1 MTMQLTSLSRSP
13 EISATVPSLC
23 PVCLKAV
30 DARIFQEGESV
41 MIEKHC
47 SEHGD
52 FKDIYWSD
60 ASLYRRFMRFKLE
73 SMNLDSSSGSSPD
86 TRPACPADCGLC
98 ENHRA
103 HTLLGNIDVTNRCN
117 LSCPICFAD
126 AGASSPEPSL
136 DDIRAMMKLLA
147 DEKPSPCYAVQFSGG
162 EPTLRD
168 DLPEMVSMARD
179 MGFTQIQVASNG
191 LILSKD
197 AELCRRLVNAGLCTV
212 YLQFDGVT
220 EEPYAIN
227 RGRGDLLSVKLKAIE
242 NLRAA
247 GLNSVVLV
255 PTVVKGVNDGQLGD
269 IVKFASEKVGIING
283 IVYQPVSFAG
293 RIDAA
298 ERLAKRITIPDVLA
312 RLEEQTDGE
321 ITKKDFY
328 PVSFVDPIARLIEK
342 ERGLAMPVFSAH
354 PCCGAGTYVYSDG
367 GRLIPITRF
376 LDVEGLLEWIRLE
389 LADYDES
396 TLGRLKR
403 KGMILRVL
411 PKFIDNANAP
421 ADLNFKDMILAIF
434 RSGTTDSLASFAK
447 KSLFV
452 GIMHFQDL
460 YNLNLEKLP
469 WCAIHYALPDGRLV
483 PFCSY
488 NTVHRSNAFHSSRQ
502 EGKSEAGGQD
512 ENIAQ

>member
-1 MTMQLTSLSRSP
+1 
-13 EISATVPSLC
+13 
-23 PVCLKAV
+23 
-30 DARIFQEGESV
+30 
-41 MIEKHC
+41 
-47 SEHGD
+47 
-52 FKDIYWSD
+52 
-60 ASLYRRFMRFKLE
+60 
-73 SMNLDSSSGSSPD
+73 MNLDSSSGSSPD

-103 HTLLGNIDVTNRCN
+103 HTLLKNIDVTNRCN
-117 LSCPICFAD
+117 V
-126 AGASSPEPSL
+126 SPAPSALPMPVLLPEEPSL

-179 MGFTQIQVASNG
+179 MGFSQIQVASNG

-220 EEPYAIN
+220 EGSPYAIN
-227 RGRGDLLSVKLKAIE
+227 RGRGRPVICQAEGRE

-298 ERLAKRITIPDVLA
+298 EKGWQGITIPDVLA

-342 ERGLAMPVFSAH
+342 ERGARHAGLQRPSLLWRRSLRLQRWRPLINTHHQVSG
-354 PCCGAGTYVYSDG
+354 CG
-367 GRLIPITRF
+367 R
-376 LDVEGLLEWIRLE
+376 LLEWIRLE

-411 PKFIDNANAP
+411 PN
-421 ADLNFKDMILAIF
+421 
-434 RSGTTDSLASFAK
+434 S
-447 KSLFV
+447 
-452 GIMHFQDL
+452 
-460 YNLNLEKLP
+460 
-469 WCAIHYALPDGRLV
+469 
-483 PFCSY
+483 
-488 NTVHRSNAFHSSRQ
+488 
-502 EGKSEAGGQD
+502 
-512 ENIAQ
+512 